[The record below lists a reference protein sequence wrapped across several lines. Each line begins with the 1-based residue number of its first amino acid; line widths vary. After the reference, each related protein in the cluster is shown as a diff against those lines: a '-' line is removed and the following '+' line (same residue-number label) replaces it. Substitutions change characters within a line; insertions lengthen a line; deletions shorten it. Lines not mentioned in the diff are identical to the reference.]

1 MAHVVLQR
9 ATQGMTTDP
18 RISVA
23 IPVYNEEQGI
33 ATLLARVTAV
43 LDRLPGGPHEIVL
56 ADDGSRDGSWEL
68 LERAATADPRIVVI
82 RLSRN
87 FGHQAALSAA
97 LDYASGDVVVPMDA
111 DLQDAPEAIPRFL
124 EEYKKGFDVVYAVRT
139 RRKESWILRVG
150 YALFY
155 RVMSLLSNIEVPL
168 NSGDFCLMSRRVV
181 DQLNNAPERHRYLRG
196 LRAWVGFSQTGIEV
210 ERAER
215 FAGEP
220 KYTFRKLF
228 QLAFDGIFA
237 FSVVPL
243 RAATVVGVC
252 ATSLATL
259 FAIYSL
265 YVKLF
270 GGDPPP
276 GFTAAILTTIFLSGV
291 QLLFLGVIGEYL
303 GRIYEEL
310 KRRPRYIV
318 RQVIGRTDSRADGT
332 PNE

>member
-1 MAHVVLQR
+1 MIS
-9 ATQGMTTDP
+9 DP

-23 IPVYNEEQGI
+23 IPVYNEETGI
-33 ATLLARVTAV
+33 EALLTRVKRV
-43 LDRLPGGPHEIVL
+43 LDQLPGGPHEIVF
-56 ADDGSRDGSWEL
+56 ADDGSRDRSFDL
-68 LERAATADPRIVVI
+68 LQQAAAMDPRIVVI
-82 RLSRN
+82 ALSRN

-97 LDYASGDVVVPMDA
+97 LDFASGDVVVPMDA
-111 DLQDAPEAIPRFL
+111 DLQDQPEAIPRFL
-124 EEYKKGFDVVYAVRT
+124 EEHKKGFDVVYAVRT
-139 RRKESWILRVG
+139 RRKEGWALRTY

-155 RVMSLLSNIEVPL
+155 RIMSYLANIELPV

-181 DQLNNAPERHRYLRG
+181 DELKLAPERHRYLRG
-196 LRAWVGFSQTGIEV
+196 LRTWVGFRQTGIEV
-210 ERAER
+210 ERDRR
-215 FAGEP
+215 FAGQP
-220 KYTFRKLF
+220 KYTIVKLF

-243 RAATVVGVC
+243 RAATVAGVC

-270 GGDPPP
+270 GWDPPP

-303 GRIYEEL
+303 GRIYEEI
-310 KRRPRYIV
+310 KRRPHYIV
-318 RQVIGRTDSRADGT
+318 RQVVSRVEPDAPDHR
-332 PNE
+332 